1 MTSQTSPAPAQERS
15 DRAGDRAA
23 GPATAVGNCTADSGP
38 NRSGPAPATGR
49 RILFGAAYY
58 DEYTPASA
66 GPDRLTRDMEMMVE
80 AGFTTIR
87 IAVRRFRVLKKR
99 CRWAKKL
106 PKRLN
111 I

>member
-15 DRAGDRAA
+15 ERASDRADAA
-23 GPATAVGNCTADSGP
+23 AS
-38 NRSGPAPATGR
+38 PAPATGR

-80 AGFTTIR
+80 ADFTISLR
-87 IAVRRFRVLKKR
+87 GGSASRREGASRGGK
-99 CRWAKKL
+99 
-106 PKRLN
+106 P
-111 I
+111 

>member
-1 MTSQTSPAPAQERS
+1 MTSQTSPAT
-15 DRAGDRAA
+15 AA
-23 GPATAVGNCTADSGP
+23 GG
-38 NRSGPAPATGR
+38 

-80 AGFTTIR
+80 AGFTTILSL
-87 IAVRRFRVLKKR
+87 IH
-99 CRWAKKL
+99 
-106 PKRLN
+106 

>member
-15 DRAGDRAA
+15 ERASDRADAA
-23 GPATAVGNCTADSGP
+23 AS
-38 NRSGPAPATGR
+38 PAPAAGG

-87 IAVRRFRVLKKR
+87 IAEFTWGTWNPAPFKKR
-99 CRWAKKL
+99 
-106 PKRLN
+106 
-111 I
+111 